1 MRHLLKMTLL
11 AATVA
16 LPFHAFAQDTVN
28 LNWALWDWDKV
39 AFYQP
44 LITAYEKE
52 HPNVKIKHTDLGS
65 QDYNTML
72 MTQLTGG
79 ADDIDIVTVK
89 DIPGY
94 AQLVSTKALVDL
106 TKAGDTPKDTKS
118 YGGLIEALTVNGGL
132 YALPFRTDFWVVYYN
147 KDLFDKAGVPY
158 PTNDMTWKQ
167 FDDTARK
174 LTTGFGSKKVYGAHL
189 HTWRSTVELPGI
201 LDGKHTLVD
210 GKYEFLK
217 PWYERALA
225 LQKDG
230 VIQSYGSLKSTNT
243 HYSGPFFNEQ
253 IAMLPMGTWFVATQ
267 AAKVASGES
276 LAKNWGIV
284 SFPHPEGVAAGT
296 TAAQVTSLG
305 VSAHSSDKAAAEDF
319 VKWVSG
325 PEGAAIV
332 AATGTIPA
340 MRDDKVV
347 AKISSTKGFPTDE
360 NSKAALKVTK
370 SYLEMPVDLN
380 AAKIELVLN
389 RAHDSIMTNNVS
401 VDEGLKEMDQGVQEF
416 LKK

>member
-11 AATVA
+11 AASIA
-16 LPFHAFAQDTVN
+16 LPGHAFAQSSIT

-44 LITAYEKE
+44 LISAYEKL
-52 HPNVKIKHTDLGS
+52 HPEVKINHTDLGS

-72 MTQLTGG
+72 MTQFTGG
-79 ADDIDIVTVK
+79 ANDIDIVTVK

-94 AQLVSTKALVDL
+94 AQLVSAKALVDL
-106 TKAGDTPKDTKS
+106 SKDGASPKDTKD
-118 YGGLIEALTVNGGL
+118 YAGLIEALTVNDAL
-132 YALPFRTDFWVVYYN
+132 YALPFRTDFWIVYYN

-167 FDDTARK
+167 FDEAARK
-174 LTTGFGSKKVYGAHL
+174 LTKGFGSNKVFGAHL

-201 LDGKHTLVD
+201 QDGKNTLID

-217 PWYERALA
+217 PWYERALS

-230 VIQSYGSLKSTNT
+230 VVQSYGSLKSTNA
-243 HYSGPFFNEQ
+243 HYSGPFFNQQ
-253 IAMLPMGTWFVATQ
+253 IAMLPMGTWFIGTQ
-267 AAKVASGES
+267 IAKVASGES
-276 LAKNWGIV
+276 LAKNWGVV

-305 VSAHSSDKAAAEDF
+305 VNARTANKAAAEDF

-340 MRDDKVV
+340 LRDDKVIDSI
-347 AKISSTKGFPTDE
+347 AATKGFPTDT
-360 NSKAALKVTK
+360 NSKAALKTTK
-370 SYLEMPVDLN
+370 SYLEMPVSLS

-389 RAHDSIMTNNVS
+389 RAHDSIMTGNVS
-401 VDEGLKEMDQGVQEF
+401 VDDGLKEMDQGVQEI